1 MISKL
6 VSLSIAVLLLCGAA
20 GAEGGAPSVG
30 SFPMTTHSPESRE
43 LLAKAWKLDQDEGE
57 QIKAIAVMRKIVKID
72 PDFAVGHEI
81 LSQSSRDPGEQVRE
95 QKAAWATRE
104 ASSPAEQLVIE
115 WFQNAADHKLIPA
128 ITDMNQVLN
137 EYPHDKWVVFLANGW
152 LMQQMQYERAA
163 AVYENSRITD
173 SPGLINNAAYTYANL
188 HEFDKAFALM
198 DKYVEMM
205 PNVSNPQ
212 DSYGELL
219 RLAGRY
225 RDSVKH
231 YQASLAINPRF
242 YTSEYGIADTY
253 AMMGDEARARTKY
266 EIAFKKFPLPTLDR
280 VQWKTREALTY
291 VREGDLKDAD
301 TAFQAIAEYAS
312 AHKMGQAEADTYR
325 QMAMYQGD
333 PRRSLELLD
342 KAEHAIHQG
351 QNTMRMTVDQEL
363 AQVLRTRV
371 EVALKAGDKPLA
383 HTTLRQLA
391 KLTADSDD
399 TVIETA
405 YEGASGALLFAAHKY
420 KQSIPHLEQ
429 DTDNPLSLR
438 LLASAYRRAGDFEG
452 QKHIDEKLA
461 SVNDPTLEQAL
472 VVPAFRKCL
481 ENPNCD
487 SSFKTASVKR

>member
-6 VSLSIAVLLLCGAA
+6 GSLSIAVVLLCGAA
-20 GAEGGAPSVG
+20 AGEGGASPVG
-30 SFPMTTHSPESRE
+30 SFPLTTHSPESRE
-43 LLAKAWKLDQDEGE
+43 LLAKTWELDQDEGE
-57 QIKAIAVMRKIVKID
+57 QIKAIAVLRKMVNID
-72 PDFAVGHEI
+72 PNFAMGHEI
-81 LSQSSRDPGEQVRE
+81 LAQVSRDPGEQVKE
-95 QKAAWATRE
+95 QKAAWATRQYG
-104 ASSPAEQLVIE
+104 SPAEQSVIE

-128 ITDMNQVLN
+128 ITDMNEVLSQ
-137 EYPHDKWVVFLANGW
+137 YPHDKWVVFLANGW
-152 LMQQMQYERAA
+152 LMEQMQYDRAA
-163 AVYENSRITD
+163 AVYENSGITD
-173 SPGLINNAAYTYANL
+173 SPGLLNNAAYTYASL
-188 HEFDKAFALM
+188 HDYKKAFALM

-205 PNVSNPQ
+205 PKLSNPE

-225 RDSVKH
+225 QDSVKH

-242 YTSEYGIADTY
+242 HSSAYGMADTY
-253 AMMGDEARARTKY
+253 AMMGDEVRARKIY

-291 VREGDLKDAD
+291 VREGDLNGAD
-301 TAFQAIAEYAS
+301 TAFQAVAEYAS

-325 QMAMYQGD
+325 QMAMYQRD

-342 KAEHAIHQG
+342 KAEHVIHAG
-351 QNTMRMTVDQEL
+351 QNAMRMDVDQEL

-371 EVALKAGDKPLA
+371 EAALKAGDKTLA

-391 KLTADSDD
+391 TLTADAND
-399 TVIETA
+399 TVIQTA

-420 KQSIPHLEQ
+420 KQSIPHLEG
-429 DTDNPLSLR
+429 DAGNPLSLR

-452 QKHIDEKLA
+452 EKHINEKLA

-472 VVPAFRKCL
+472 VVPVFRKCL